1 MDILQRGTG
10 ILRDQLS
17 AQIVGGGDSEDQF
30 SLNLSLKRREDGIY
44 FTAAGLTYAAQTI
57 RMNIL
62 SVAES

>member
-1 MDILQRGTG
+1 MNILQCGTG
-10 ILRDQLS
+10 VLRHQLPT
-17 AQIVGGGDSEDQF
+17 QIVGGGDSEDQF

-44 FTAAGLTYAAQTI
+44 FTAVGLTYAAQTI

>member
-1 MDILQRGTG
+1 LPT
-10 ILRDQLS
+10 
-17 AQIVGGGDSEDQF
+17 QIVGGGDSEDQF